1 MRIMLSSKRGRDLMR
16 IGIFLTTA
24 ALVAGMVGCGPTQYN
39 LTVSSTEGGD
49 VTAPGEGKFA
59 YDEGTVVNLVAEAY
73 EGYQF
78 INWTGNV
85 SAIARAYAATTTITI
100 SGHCSITAN
109 FAIAIEIRDWYE
121 LDAVRDDLDGSYVL
135 MNDLDST
142 TAGYEELAGS
152 TANGGKGW
160 QPIGTE
166 DDLFTGTFDGQ
177 GYEIRDLCINR
188 TDTYEDPVGLFGI
201 LDEGG
206 CIENIGMVVN
216 ANFDGFWPVGALVG
230 ENRGTLSNC
239 YATGGISGRV
249 SVGGLVGL
257 NTGTVVDC
265 YSSSSV
271 IGRVYVGGLIGG
283 ISISYGTVIDSYAA
297 GSVTGLSVVGGL
309 VGRNDG
315 TVSNCRATG
324 NITGDDFIGGLVGQ
338 CLGGDETSV
347 SNSHSTGNVN
357 GDKHIG
363 GLIGQSTCIVSNSY
377 STGRVTGDFIVGGLV
392 GDSGIMVSNSYSTGT
407 VTGNWM
413 VGGLVAENSGTVS
426 NSYSTSDVIGETAD
440 VAGLVGFNV
449 GNVQNSYSTGSVTG
463 SMYVG
468 GVVGNNWG
476 NVSYSYSTGTVTGN
490 EEVGGLVGRNL
501 VGENIQGTV
510 TNSFWDTE
518 TSGQTTSAGG
528 TGKTT
533 AEMKNIATFSGAGWN
548 ILAVASPDLRNL
560 SYIWNIVNGA
570 TYPFLSWQ
578 AI

>member
-1 MRIMLSSKRGRDLMR
+1 MKIMPGRRKRNYLARFGV
-16 IGIFLTTA
+16 FLTTV
-24 ALVAGMVGCGPTQYN
+24 ALVVGMAGCDGGGSDPYADYIKIYDW
-39 LTVSSTEGGD
+39 TELD
-49 VTAPGEGKFA
+49 NIRN
-59 YDEGTVVNLVAEAY
+59 NLVA
-73 EGYQF
+73 
-78 INWTGNV
+78 
-85 SAIARAYAATTTITI
+85 R
-100 SGHCSITAN
+100 
-109 FAIAIEIRDWYE
+109 
-121 LDAVRDDLDGSYVL
+121 YVL

-142 TAGYEELAGS
+142 TAGYEELANP
-152 TANGGKGW
+152 TASGGEGW

-177 GYEIRDLCINR
+177 AYEIRDLCINR

-206 CIENIGMVVN
+206 CIENIGLVVN
-216 ANFDGFWPVGALVG
+216 ANFDGFWPVGGLVG
-230 ENRGTLSNC
+230 ENRGTMSNC
-239 YATGGISGRV
+239 YATGDIGGRV

-271 IGRVYVGGLIGG
+271 VGRGYVGGLIGG
-283 ISISYGTVIDSYAA
+283 ISISYGTVIDSYAT

-315 TVSNCRATG
+315 TVSNCHATG
-324 NITGDDFIGGLVGQ
+324 NIAGDDFIGGLVGQ

-363 GLIGQSTCIVSNSY
+363 GLVGQSTCIVSNSY

-392 GDSGIMVSNSYSTGT
+392 GQSTCMVSNSYSIGT
-407 VTGNWM
+407 VTGNWV

-426 NSYSTSDVIGETAD
+426 NSYSTSDVIGETSD

-449 GNVQNSYSTGSVTG
+449 GNVENSYSKGSVTG
-463 SMYVG
+463 NMYVG
-468 GVVGNNWG
+468 GIVGNNWG

-501 VGENIQGTV
+501 VGENIEGTV

-518 TSGQTTSAGG
+518 TSGQAASAGG
-528 TGKTT
+528 IVKTT
-533 AEMKNIATFSGAGWN
+533 VEMKNVDTFSDAGWN
-548 ILAVASPDLRNL
+548 IIAVVSLGMYNP
-560 SYIWNIVNGA
+560 SYVWNIVNGV
-570 TYPFLSWQ
+570 TYPFLSWEP
-578 AI
+578 IS